1 MHRVIVCLLL
11 ISNAA
16 GFSPGAPGLARSN
29 RLAGTCDAA
38 RQRLC
43 TGRLTL
49 LQTLRSQLD
58 KVEVS
63 AVQRMTKGYDKLCKN
78 CPTRLQP
85 RVDTLTEMIVGLPA
99 DEREELFK
107 MVTQRA
113 SAAGD
118 AGEMHEGVSS
128 PREVYDF
135 QLTGKIGMEA
145 AAGAGMT
152 PSMTEKSATAM
163 PAKGDK
169 ERMKLDQKDGMKD
182 STYEGSDKAT
192 MKLMEKMEKYRGKI
206 AKNTMKLARAQR
218 MLAVADILIA
228 QGVDAQIPECATDT
242 VVAEIAPDIAELRM
256 MPRDKIELKRL
267 KFLEKEAKY
276 LRKVAEYQMDLAE
289 KTKDLEKLQS
299 VLVMA

>member
-1 MHRVIVCLLL
+1 
-11 ISNAA
+11 
-16 GFSPGAPGLARSN
+16 
-29 RLAGTCDAA
+29 
-38 RQRLC
+38 
-43 TGRLTL
+43 
-49 LQTLRSQLD
+49 
-58 KVEVS
+58 
-63 AVQRMTKGYDKLCKN
+63 
-78 CPTRLQP
+78 
-85 RVDTLTEMIVGLPA
+85 MIVGLPA

-107 MVTQRA
+107 MVAQRA

-228 QGVDAQIPECATDT
+228 QGVDAQVPASLYIVHCVSSSYFCKQTKQHPDVKHLQGILCSQIPECATDT